1 VRLKDLKTIDDAL
14 DCYIRIRR
22 KDVNDFRS
30 EDTRKSFA
38 VKTKEYEAT
47 HARVRT
53 AIEKHETKLR
63 SKTP

>member
-1 VRLKDLKTIDDAL
+1 MLSTVTFA
-14 DCYIRIRR
+14 Y
-22 KDVNDFRS
+22 VNDFRS
-30 EDTRKSFA
+30 EDIRKSFA